1 MVPTKKT
8 KKTKG
13 GRAASRWQPFID
25 KKGSWF
31 NTAAISP
38 LPQAWFADAAS
49 SAVWP
54 LFTNLSRE
62 HRMEQH
68 KQILCALQ
76 ADLSLCCAEP
86 AALEELA
93 GKAGR
98 LCFDKGEYVF
108 RAGDATTHFYLVESG
123 LVILSKE
130 SASGKAFTYMVATP
144 GIPLNAI
151 TCFRPSPRIFSALV
165 AVTASVIAIPAGE
178 FRQWV
183 LANPPVANN
192 ILSTMG
198 DLLDGAYTRIL
209 DLVDESVETRI
220 LNVLSMLSSRLG
232 VELPLTNTDLAEM
245 VGTSRESAARVI
257 SRLQQIG
264 VLSKLRG
271 SISIVDV
278 KQLESMAP
286 GPFFM
291 I

>member
-1 MVPTKKT
+1 
-8 KKTKG
+8 
-13 GRAASRWQPFID
+13 
-25 KKGSWF
+25 
-31 NTAAISP
+31 
-38 LPQAWFADAAS
+38 
-49 SAVWP
+49 
-54 LFTNLSRE
+54 
-62 HRMEQH
+62 MEQH

-165 AVTASVIAIPAGE
+165 AVKASVIAIPAGE